1 MKKLLNIFIL
11 TLCMLIAGCDNDDSS
26 VSVLKVIQS
35 DVTFKAA
42 GGTGSIRIEATGD
55 VTAVAD
61 ADWCTIK
68 ETSHEMVTFD
78 VKENYDFPGRSA
90 QIIIRNEA
98 NTQRV
103 TVTQQGA
110 IIIYN
115 ENDLQQA
122 TGNEKSSLIIALKGS
137 FPFKINIPEDAKEWL
152 SYELV
157 DEGIQFNFEKNTTN
171 TVRGT
176 SVEITN
182 GVRTAVYVLMQYDAE
197 NLLGS
202 WVASFNRIWQKDSAT
217 GKGPAS
223 IKESEENGTYVIS
236 LPNSSLFPMTLEA
249 TYTDHGFKIASGQYQ
264 GETKVENEDGTMT
277 TTLYIY
283 SGIAS
288 GYYSYWFPEQSVNL
302 APTMINGEIVLTL
315 QDNGSAEGDTIADL
329 LLGFFLEKD
338 NISQNTFVPS
348 LTMDIYNLRLFR

>member
-137 FPFKINIPEDAKEWL
+137 FPFKVNIPEDAKEWL
-152 SYELV
+152 SYEL
-157 DEGIQFNFEKNTTN
+157 G
-171 TVRGT
+171 R
-176 SVEITN
+176 EIT
-182 GVRTAVYVLMQYDAE
+182 
-197 NLLGS
+197 
-202 WVASFNRIWQKDSAT
+202 
-217 GKGPAS
+217 
-223 IKESEENGTYVIS
+223 
-236 LPNSSLFPMTLEA
+236 
-249 TYTDHGFKIASGQYQ
+249 
-264 GETKVENEDGTMT
+264 
-277 TTLYIY
+277 
-283 SGIAS
+283 
-288 GYYSYWFPEQSVNL
+288 
-302 APTMINGEIVLTL
+302 
-315 QDNGSAEGDTIADL
+315 
-329 LLGFFLEKD
+329 
-338 NISQNTFVPS
+338 
-348 LTMDIYNLRLFR
+348 